1 MQCDLEKKI
10 GYTNAE
16 KKTNELLTDD
26 PKSVREMYSSKGTKA
41 RIDVEEETV
50 CEHG

>member
-1 MQCDLEKKI
+1 MPK
-10 GYTNAE
+10 

-26 PKSVREMYSSKGTKA
+26 PKSVREMYSSKGTQA